1 MPKNGQKIYF
11 FALFALTWKPKMP
24 SPGKNPAD
32 TLGLVFQTFLP
43 HSTLTPCLCATV
55 IYFTYG
61 HIFSPNRGV
70 ISHFFRG
77 GKLPPLSRPWPG
89 HPHPLKILLQIW
101 PIINWISGFV
111 INKGGWGVGICYKF
125 VINKGGWGVQEISKS
140 AHPKIRTWV
149 FLCLSI
155 SILSITDH

>member
-1 MPKNGQKIYF
+1 MFRQKVKSLLKGLFSGVRTYNEMGGGEGQGPPRKRRGVKFAPSGTQKCLKMGKKYV
-11 FALFALTWKPKMP
+11 FALFALTWKPKMS

-43 HSTLTPCLCATV
+43 HFILTPCLCATV

-77 GKLPPLSRPWPG
+77 GKLPPPFQTLTWTPPPPKNFTSEMAHYKLNIG
-89 HPHPLKILLQIW
+89 IL
-101 PIINWISGFV
+101 F
-111 INKGGWGVGICYKF
+111 
-125 VINKGGWGVQEISKS
+125 
-140 AHPKIRTWV
+140 
-149 FLCLSI
+149 
-155 SILSITDH
+155 